1 MSLVRLA
8 TVVAVSVAAF
18 LDSISAC
25 HLAWESAWVLSQSLV
40 QTNVRRWES
49 IDSETK
55 IISF

>member
-1 MSLVRLA
+1 MLVRLA

-18 LDSISAC
+18 LDSIISVC

-40 QTNVRRWES
+40 QTNVQRWES